1 MSRLN
6 KSLKATL
13 QSWPSRSKM
22 AKRKQAEVKTLGSKL
37 RPSNAD
43 RYLNCP
49 ASVVASQ
56 DLPVGDGTSY
66 SEKGTAV
73 HAVIENCINT
83 GRTPKS
89 YLGEIVCEYDIP
101 VDAEMARSAEFCLDY
116 IDHQGFSEV
125 QAERTV
131 ELHWIKNPD
140 GSKTTGKVDFVGYDA
155 DFEVLK
161 VGDYKNG
168 YMPVPEDSYQF
179 GMYLYALVM
188 GNDSPYKHL
197 NNFSSVLVQPNCKD
211 GEIIA
216 EKEWT
221 RGDMARL
228 RAKIEFAVDWVAKTK
243 YKDLKTN
250 DYSEG
255 HWCKFC
261 PLAKGDAGERMCPKK
276 TEALFNDDAGTEAL
290 ELMDNKLP
298 APSTMTREQR
308 ALVLGKR
315 KDIKKW
321 LDDVYE
327 IELANA
333 ATGDVPPGMKLVSGR
348 AKTRYWLKGTDDN
361 DIAEA
366 MVGAG
371 VDAALIYD
379 EKIKTPAAVKKLLK
393 GKLSPE
399 IEALMTPDEK
409 GLELVPADDSRSST
423 DGSDLF
429 D

>member
-1 MSRLN
+1 
-6 KSLKATL
+6 
-13 QSWPSRSKM
+13 M
-22 AKRKQAEVKTLGSKL
+22 AKRKQPVVNTMGNKL

-56 DLPVGDGTSY
+56 DLPVGEGTSY
-66 SEKGTAV
+66 SEKGTVV

-83 GRTPKS
+83 GRTPES
-89 YLGEIVCEYDIP
+89 YIGEVVCEFDIT
-101 VDAEMARSAEFCLDY
+101 VDAEMSRSAKFCLEY
-116 IDHQGFSEV
+116 IGSQGFSEV

-140 GSKTTGKVDFVGYDA
+140 GSKTTGKVDFVGYDE
-155 DFEVLK
+155 DFDILK

-188 GNDSPYKHL
+188 DKDSPYKHL
-197 NNFSSVLVQPNCKD
+197 DKFSSVLVQPNSKE

-221 RGDMARL
+221 RGDMVRL
-228 RAKIEFAVDWVAKTK
+228 RAKIEFAVDWVTKTK
-243 YKDLKTN
+243 YKDLTLK
-250 DYSEG
+250 DYCEG

-261 PLAKGDAGERMCPKK
+261 PISKGDAGDRMCPRK
-276 TEALFNDDAGTEAL
+276 TEALFNDDAGTQAL

-348 AKTRYWLKGTDDN
+348 AKTRYWLKGVDEK

-366 MVGAG
+366 MVESGMSPAE
-371 VDAALIYD
+371 VYAQKLL
-379 EKIKTPAAVKKLLK
+379 TPAAAKKILK
-393 GKLSPE
+393 GKLPPE

-409 GLELVPADDSRSST
+409 GLELVPDDDGRSAT